1 MYFQYY
7 GNSYERDHKLIS
19 ELEKAINGE
28 YSAIKCY
35 TKLASLAKNEDE
47 RKTILEIKEDEIKHY
62 NLFVSIFIH
71 LTGKQPQ
78 PKVSEDCPE
87 TYVEGLEFA
96 LKDEQETVDFYL
108 SVSDGTSNQF
118 IKNAFSRAAKDEQ
131 NHAVWFL
138 YFYTRNKLG

>member
-1 MYFQYY
+1 MYDQYY

-47 RKTILEIKEDEIKHY
+47 RKKILEIKEDEIKHY
-62 NLFVSIFIH
+62 NLFVSIYTN

-78 PKVSEDCPE
+78 QKVTEDCPNA
-87 TYVEGLEFA
+87 YVEGLEFA

-108 SVSDGTSNQF
+108 IVSDGTSNQF

-138 YFYTRNKLG
+138 YFYMKNNLG

>member
-1 MYFQYY
+1 MYYQYY
-7 GNSYERDHKLIS
+7 GDSYERDHKLIS

-28 YSAIKCY
+28 YSAIRCY

-47 RKTILEIKEDEIKHY
+47 RKTILEIKEDEIRHY
-62 NLFVSIFIH
+62 NLFVSIYSN

-78 PKVSEDCPE
+78 QKVTEDCPNA
-87 TYVEGLEFA
+87 YVEGLEFA

-108 SVSDGTSNQF
+108 VVSDETSNQY

-138 YFYTRNKLG
+138 YFYMKNKLG

>member
-1 MYFQYY
+1 MYDQYY

-47 RKTILEIKEDEIKHY
+47 RKKILEIKEDEIKHY
-62 NLFVSIFIH
+62 NLFVSIYTN

-78 PKVSEDCPE
+78 QKVTEDCPNA
-87 TYVEGLEFA
+87 YVEGLEFA

-108 SVSDGTSNQF
+108 IVSDGTSNQF

-138 YFYTRNKLG
+138 YFYMKNKVG